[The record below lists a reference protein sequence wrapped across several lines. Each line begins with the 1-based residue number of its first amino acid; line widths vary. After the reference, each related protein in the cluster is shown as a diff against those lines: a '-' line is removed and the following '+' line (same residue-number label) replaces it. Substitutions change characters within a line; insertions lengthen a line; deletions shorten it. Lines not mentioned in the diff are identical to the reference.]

1 MPTVG
6 LYTATENELG
16 ALARAAGEVETD
28 LVARSE
34 SDLDE
39 PEAVEAFCE
48 ELTDC
53 DAAVLWLHGDQESM
67 PGYDRALDRCYEAGV
82 PVVVKATGDAFAVE
96 DTTVP
101 GSVRETVSEYLER
114 GGSANLAN
122 CVRYLTD
129 RFTAETPEYDDPVA
143 LPTEGVYHPDH
154 PGASVEELYAAL
166 DDGRPTVAV
175 WFYESHWTHENT
187 RYVDALVRAIE
198 REGANALPV
207 FCNPVTDS
215 EEQEDGEA
223 SEDASG
229 SRARPGDAEWVVDNW
244 LTDGAGEPLV
254 DAVCSS
260 FMFSLS
266 MAERGRDA
274 NDEGGDAE
282 EVFLKRLGVPVI
294 QTVTT
299 MRSRSRYDASD
310 TGVMGFELA
319 LSVALPEFDG
329 NVITHPISGKERTD
343 DEAGIGSAPKQHF
356 PIEDRIDHAAS
367 LAVNWAELRYTPNEE
382 KNVAVVLHNYPPS
395 DDGIGTA
402 FGLDSPESTVN
413 LLSEL
418 RKRDYDLGGRFPESG
433 EELIGTLTS
442 QLTLDDRWVAPE
454 DVRDLSV
461 DVVSPEQYTEW
472 WADADAGFRENVL
485 DEWGDPPERPFAI
498 PGAEFGNVLVTV
510 QPPRGFGMDP
520 SKVYHDSDLQPPHD
534 YYAFYKWLREEF
546 AADAVVHLGTHGS
559 LEWLPGKTVGL
570 DAESAPDALVADL
583 PNVYPYIVNNPGEG
597 TQAKRRSYAA
607 VVDYLTPPMAEA
619 GTYDDLAELEELA
632 DQYREAG
639 SEAGETVER
648 LLREKIDELDL
659 AVELGIEGEIS
670 EAADVRGPEE
680 AGTTLAE
687 GDVSGDD
694 VAIDELVERVHAY
707 LTDVKTT
714 QIRMGLHTLG
724 EPPESDRLVEYL
736 IALTRLENP
745 GGPSLRES
753 VAGVLGVD
761 YQTMLDSP
769 GEYDETLG
777 MTYSQ
782 AADEVHETSVELVE
796 TLADHDFDVPEAEPD
811 AGPDDGTT
819 MNLMVVDVDAL
830 GDARVTGGAHDDL
843 RAALAYICEEVAP
856 RVREAETEIPR
867 TADALNGEYVP
878 PGGSGAPTRGGVDLL
893 PTGRNFYTLDP
904 RKIPAKSAWAVGREV
919 AEGTLERHHDEADEY
934 PEEIG
939 VVAWGTPTVRTR
951 GETIAQVLALMGV
964 EPVWTDAGRIDDVEP
979 IALEELGRPRIDAT
993 TRVSGLF
1000 RDAFPQAAGVV
1011 HDAVEAVVDLE
1022 EPHDMN
1028 YVKKHVEEEAEE
1040 LEAEGLEPEAAR
1052 EAAMPRVFTTRPG
1065 GYGAGTNKAVDEGN
1079 WEDRSD
1085 LAEVYVQWGGYALG
1099 SRGRVEEDHDAF
1111 RRRLG
1116 SVDATVKIED
1126 TMEQDEFDSSD
1137 WYAFH
1142 GGFITAVAEVSGEEP
1157 ASYVGDSSDPDNV
1170 SVYTNEEKVR
1180 KAMRARVLNP
1190 EWLDSMEEHGYKGA
1204 GDLSG
1209 TVDVTLGWD
1218 ATTGVVSDTLWE
1230 AVAEKYAFDE
1240 DRQEWMRDVNPWALE
1255 SITDTL
1261 LEAIERGLWDADD
1274 ETEERLTD
1282 LNLRVDGDIEEQSSN
1297 PDVVGEVTG
1306 DDD

>member
-1 MPTVG
+1 MSTIG

-16 ALARAAGEVETD
+16 ALARAAGEVDAD

-53 DAAVLWLHGDQESM
+53 DVAVLWLHGDQESM

-101 GSVRETVSEYLER
+101 GDVRETVSEYLER

-129 RFTAETPEYDDPVA
+129 RFTPETPEYDDPVA

-154 PGASVEELYAAL
+154 PGASVEELYATL
-166 DDGRPTVAV
+166 EDGRPTVAV

-198 REGANALPV
+198 REGADALPV

-215 EEQEDGEA
+215 EEQED
-223 SEDASG
+223 
-229 SRARPGDAEWVVDNW
+229 AEWVVDNW
-244 LTDGAGEPLV
+244 LTDESGEPLV

-299 MRSRSRYDASD
+299 MRSRSRYASSD

-367 LAVNWAELRYTPNEE
+367 LAVNWAELRYTPNDE

-418 RKRDYDLGGRFPESG
+418 RDREYDLGGRFPESG

-454 DVRDLSV
+454 DVRELSV
-461 DVVSPEQYTEW
+461 DVVPPEQYDEW

-485 DEWGDPPERPFAI
+485 EEWGDPPDRPFAI

-619 GTYDDLAELEELA
+619 GTYDDLAELEALA

-648 LLREKIDELDL
+648 LLREAIDELDL

-687 GDVSGDD
+687 GAVEGDE
-694 VAIDELVERVHAY
+694 VPIDELVERVHAY

-745 GGPSLRES
+745 GAPSLRES

-761 YQTMLDSP
+761 YEAMLDSP

-782 AADEVHETSVELVE
+782 AADAVHETSVELVE

-811 AGPDDGTT
+811 AGPGDETT
-819 MNLMVVDVDAL
+819 VNLMVVDVDAL
-830 GDARVTGGAHDDL
+830 GDARVEGGAHDDL
-843 RAALAYICEEVAP
+843 RAALAYICEEAAP
-856 RVREAETEIPR
+856 RVLGAEAEIPR

-919 AEGTLERHHDEADEY
+919 AEGTLERHHNEEGEY

-979 IALEELGRPRIDAT
+979 IDLDELGRPRIDAT

-1022 EPHDMN
+1022 EPHEMN

-1040 LEAEGLEPEAAR
+1040 LEAEGLEPDAAR
-1052 EAAMPRVFTTRPG
+1052 EAALPRVFTTRPG

-1099 SRGRVEEDHDAF
+1099 SRGRVTEDHDAF

-1142 GGFITAVAEVSGEEP
+1142 GGFITAVSEVSGEEP

-1204 GDLSG
+1204 GDLSQ

-1274 ETEERLTD
+1274 DVEERLTD